1 MNLLHLM
8 VRVLDV
14 EKSLAVYDI
23 FGLTEVRRHD
33 SEAGRF
39 SLIFL
44 GDGKSDF
51 LIELTH
57 NWGETKTYSD
67 GNSFGHIAIGVENI
81 MQTCDR
87 CEAEGHTILRPPRD
101 GHMAFVKSPDGISIE
116 ILQNGD
122 NMAVPEKWAKYENI
136 GSW

>member
-14 EKSLAVYDI
+14 EKSLKFYEI
-23 FGLTEVRRHD
+23 FGLKEVRRHD
-33 SEAGRF
+33 NEGGRF
-39 SLIFL
+39 SLIFI

-51 LIELTH
+51 LVELTH
-57 NWGETKTYSD
+57 NWDETKPYGD
-67 GNSFGHIAIGVENI
+67 GKSFGHIAIGVANI
-81 MQTCDR
+81 METCDR

-116 ILQNGD
+116 VLQNGD
-122 NMAVPEKWAKYENI
+122 SMEVPEKWANYENV

>member
-14 EKSLAVYDI
+14 DKSLAFYDI
-23 FGLTEVRRHD
+23 FGLKEVRRH
-33 SEAGRF
+33 SNEGGRF
-39 SLIFL
+39 TLIFI
-44 GDGKSDF
+44 GDGKSEF
-51 LIELTH
+51 LVELTH
-57 NWGETKTYSD
+57 NWDETEEYGD
-67 GNSFGHIAIGVENI
+67 GKSFGHIAIGVENI
-81 MQTCDR
+81 METCDR

-116 ILQNGD
+116 VLQNGD
-122 NMAVPEKWAKYENI
+122 SMEVPKKWAEYKNV